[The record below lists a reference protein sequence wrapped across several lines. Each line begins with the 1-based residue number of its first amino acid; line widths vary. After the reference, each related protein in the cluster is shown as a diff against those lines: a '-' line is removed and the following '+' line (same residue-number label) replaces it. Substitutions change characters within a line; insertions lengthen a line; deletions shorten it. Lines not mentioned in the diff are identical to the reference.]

1 MTLGC
6 NALQCIF
13 HASFTPAERKA
24 WVQAVQPSAEHCAGS
39 EDGFSFC
46 SSGPQYASILVYS
59 IGPDWLLGQKTA
71 YDAIRCLPMTSSKI
85 LHLL

>member
-46 SSGPQYASILVYS
+46 SSGPQYASRA
-59 IGPDWLLGQKTA
+59 LGQTGFWA
-71 YDAIRCLPMTSSKI
+71 RRQRMMRHAACL
-85 LHLL
+85 